1 MNITSAPMI
10 TGRETTNVRRRRAW
24 PAMTIS
30 RAVSALTVA
39 AVLAVSACADMDP
52 STRGAGTG
60 AAIGSGI
67 ALVTG
72 ASAGAVIGAGLIG
85 GGVGYVG
92 GMAAGGR

>member
-1 MNITSAPMI
+1 MHNRLGTKTM
-10 TGRETTNVRRRRAW
+10 GVWRRRAW
-24 PAMTIS
+24 PAMTAS
-30 RAVSALTVA
+30 GLAVA
-39 AVLAVSACADMDP
+39 AVLTVSACADMDP
-52 STRGAGTG
+52 SMRGAGTG

>member
-1 MNITSAPMI
+1 MNNTLGKM
-10 TGRETTNVRRRRAW
+10 TMGFRRRRPW
-24 PAMTIS
+24 L
-30 RAVSALTVA
+30 AVSGLAVA
-39 AVLAVSACADMDP
+39 AVLTVSACADMDP
-52 STRGAGTG
+52 SMRGAGTG

>member
-1 MNITSAPMI
+1 MNKTLRKSTLGKITM
-10 TGRETTNVRRRRAW
+10 GLRRRRVRPTMA
-24 PAMTIS
+24 
-30 RAVSALTVA
+30 ALGFAVA

-52 STRGAGTG
+52 SMRGAGTG

-85 GGVGYVG
+85 GGVGYAG
-92 GMAAGGR
+92 GTLAGGR

>member
-1 MNITSAPMI
+1 MNNTLGKM
-10 TGRETTNVRRRRAW
+10 TMGFRRRRAW
-24 PAMTIS
+24 L
-30 RAVSALTVA
+30 AVSGLAVA
-39 AVLAVSACADMDP
+39 AVLTVSACADMDP
-52 STRGAGTG
+52 SMRGAGTG